1 MGICEI
7 YRLRISVW
15 RKDISRR
22 LVSCRAGIRHIFICL
37 FPARP
42 RRYFSRLF
50 LPSVRAAVDHLFS
63 YTTSSVQYYFFDAAE
78 LKCRDGFS
86 LLLPEL
92 LVPSSFP
99 PSEKRLDRRVFVYY
113 TMSFFSLSRWKETS
127 PSPPFAT
134 QGRHNNAS
142 SFFQGVATLFVLV
155 LQCHAF
161 CCHSLTSFLARKASC
176 VCVCGKIGGKK
187 IRAIESNQR
196 AGMRSRLTSSSSFPP
211 SLSGAQRFLTVFY
224 WWSTKIPIHFYKWK
238 KSRSSLYIAKI
249 KKIAGVS

>member
-176 VCVCGKIGGKK
+176 VCVWENRGEKNP
-187 IRAIESNQR
+187 RYRVEPAR
-196 AGMRSRLTSSSSFPP
+196 RYALTSNFFFFPP
-211 SLSGAQRFLTVFY
+211 FSQRRPEIPHSILLMVYQDSHSFLQME
-224 WWSTKIPIHFYKWK
+224 KE
-238 KSRSSLYIAKI
+238 
-249 KKIAGVS
+249 